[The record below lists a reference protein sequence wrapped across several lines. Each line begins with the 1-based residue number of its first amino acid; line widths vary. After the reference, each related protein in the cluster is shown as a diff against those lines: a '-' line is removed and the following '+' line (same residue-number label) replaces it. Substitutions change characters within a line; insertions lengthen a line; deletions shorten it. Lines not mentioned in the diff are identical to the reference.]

1 MEKLKNVG
9 AGPVSA
15 QKEVIDDCPEFS
27 KRSKQKNIEC
37 NSIHSNFNGITLI
50 ALIITVIVML
60 ILVGVT
66 ITVALNGGLFESA
79 TKAATETQ
87 KETERER
94 LTEIVLANYNVS
106 EGKITSADDL
116 ASKIESSLGLKKD
129 ADKTTET
136 KLVVKGKDTLWQ
148 IDLTTAE
155 VKEKNSVTGVAYKV
169 VDGGAYI
176 IITSDDKIVIK
187 NQDGTLTYGEDIGAT
202 VINEKV
208 DWDSLGVTKMAELTE
223 QEIQE
228 FKKVGLDNFPPTIE
242 EVKNHKRFLYGDNE
256 LSMYIDE
263 EFLAPISINE
273 EDGTLEIWGDGFAI
287 IDNTID
293 INDIL

>member
-27 KRSKQKNIEC
+27 KISKQKNFEC
-37 NSIHSNFNGITLI
+37 NNMYSNFNGITLI

-94 LTEIVLANYNVS
+94 LTEIALANYNVA

-208 DWDSLGVTKMAELTE
+208 DWDSLGVTKVTELTITE
-223 QEIQE
+223 EDL
-228 FKKVGLDNFPPTIE
+228 KMLGVDHFPPTLDEI
-242 EVKNHKRFLYGDNE
+242 KNHEKFIYQDGEPLYFVTAN
-256 LSMYIDE
+256 YIT
-263 EFLAPISINE
+263 LISIDADGSLTLGG
-273 EDGTLEIWGDGFAI
+273 DGTAVADSTV
-287 IDNTID
+287 N
-293 INDIL
+293 INDILN

>member
-15 QKEVIDDCPEFS
+15 KKEVIGDCPEFS
-27 KRSKQKNIEC
+27 KISKQKNFEC
-37 NSIHSNFNGITLI
+37 NNMYSNFNGITLI

-66 ITVALNGGLFESA
+66 ITVALNGGLFETA
-79 TKAATETQ
+79 NKAATETQ
-87 KETERER
+87 KESERER
-94 LTEIVLANYNVS
+94 LTEIALANYNVS

-155 VKEKNSVTGVAYKV
+155 VKEKNSVTGVAYKA

-176 IITSDDKIVIK
+176 IITSDDKVIIK
-187 NQDGTLTYGEDIGAT
+187 YQNGDIIYGENVGLT
-202 VINEKV
+202 VTNEKV
-208 DWDSLGVTKMAELTE
+208 NWDSLGVTKVTAPMFTDEDL
-223 QEIQE
+223 
-228 FKKVGLDNFPPTIE
+228 KMLGVDHFPPTLDEI
-242 EVKNHKRFLYGDNE
+242 KNHEKFIY
-256 LSMYIDE
+256 
-263 EFLAPISINE
+263 
-273 EDGTLEIWGDGFAI
+273 EDGEPSYFVTANYITPIGIDADGNLTLGGDGTAI

-293 INDIL
+293 INDILN